1 MENTRVVREPVPFRE
16 LVDPTHPGET
26 PPDIL
31 GLFVGATIH
40 DTPAEAEL
48 PPTIYLFKRNLER
61 MARDEAH
68 LAEEIRITLFHEIG
82 HLLGLD
88 EDEVA
93 SMGLA

>member
-1 MENTRVVREPVPFRE
+1 M
-16 LVDPTHPGET
+16 
-26 PPDIL
+26 L
-31 GLFVGATIH
+31 G
-40 DTPAEAEL
+40 P
-48 PPTIYLFKRNLER
+48 IYLFKRNLER

>member
-1 MENTRVVREPVPFRE
+1 
-16 LVDPTHPGET
+16 
-26 PPDIL
+26 
-31 GLFVGATIH
+31 
-40 DTPAEAEL
+40 
-48 PPTIYLFKRNLER
+48 